1 LKIIVQVKLQ
11 VHLLVAELQFCHF
24 STFTLEWRLCTLIR
38 FPVADG
44 FDVNLASVF
53 VVLNSLK
60 IGFSVVDGFLRVVQ
74 VASLLRR
81 KFLCCVSRAASL
93 SSRSY
98 LELGDQLVLG
108 LFLGLDLVD
117 VVVAGGGPGSVHRRT
132 TRVAPRQRGG
142 VVWWFLKMIWTDYQE
157 TARGNELLL
166 RDVGEDSFCDASFS

>member
-1 LKIIVQVKLQ
+1 MGSWSGAGRQSIEEEI
-11 VHLLVAELQFCHF
+11 
-24 STFTLEWRLCTLIR
+24 
-38 FPVADG
+38 P
-44 FDVNLASVF
+44 
-53 VVLNSLK
+53 
-60 IGFSVVDGFLRVVQ
+60 
-74 VASLLRR
+74 LLRITGSILVV
-81 KFLCCVSRAASL
+81 KV
-93 SSRSY
+93 SY

-142 VVWWFLKMIWTDYQE
+142 VVRWFLKMIWTDYQE